1 MLLSGHSLRISD
13 SNATRESCY
22 KHGTFH
28 GLDGVGERAL
38 LQIMHI
44 HILGICG
51 TFMGS
56 LAILA
61 KQLGFEVSGSDANV
75 YPPMSTQL
83 EEQGIR
89 LCEGFDPKHLR
100 PAPDMVIIG
109 NAMSRGNPS
118 VEYVLDR
125 GIRYTSGPEWLAQNV
140 LHGRWVLGVA
150 GTHGKT
156 TTSAMLAWILEYA
169 GMKPGYLIGGVTNNL
184 PASASLGDSIF
195 FVVEADE
202 YDSAFFDKR
211 SKFIHY
217 APRTTI
223 LNNLEFDHADIFD
236 DLEAIKRQF
245 HHLVRTLPGNG
256 LILSGDG
263 EEALEDVLARG
274 CWTPRQSFGVDSVA
288 ADSLA
293 LLENGGVY
301 WDAELIRDDGS
312 KFALA
317 KMGVGGEPLA
327 QVQIEW
333 QMTGRHNVN
342 NAVAAIA
349 AAHHAGVEVFTAAEA
364 LNQFR
369 GVKRRME
376 LRGERRGIR
385 VYDDFAHHPTAIET
399 TLDGMAAKIEAD
411 RGGAAQRLVA
421 VIEPASNTM
430 RAGFHQDTLVAACH
444 AADEVVWRRP
454 SDSGLD
460 FAALEAN
467 NPVPSCSFD
476 DVDEIVGYLAK
487 HSRSGDHIVIM
498 SNGGFGGIHDKLL
511 RALR

>member
-1 MLLSGHSLRISD
+1 
-13 SNATRESCY
+13 
-22 KHGTFH
+22 
-28 GLDGVGERAL
+28 
-38 LQIMHI
+38 MHI

-256 LILSGDG
+256 LILSGEG

-467 NPVPSCSFD
+467 NPVPSCSFA
-476 DVDEIVGYLAK
+476 DVDEIVGHLAK

>member
-1 MLLSGHSLRISD
+1 
-13 SNATRESCY
+13 
-22 KHGTFH
+22 
-28 GLDGVGERAL
+28 
-38 LQIMHI
+38 
-44 HILGICG
+44 
-51 TFMGS
+51 
-56 LAILA
+56 
-61 KQLGFEVSGSDANV
+61 
-75 YPPMSTQL
+75 
-83 EEQGIR
+83 
-89 LCEGFDPKHLR
+89 
-100 PAPDMVIIG
+100 MVIIG

-256 LILSGDG
+256 LILSGEG

-476 DVDEIVGYLAK
+476 DVDEIVGHLAK